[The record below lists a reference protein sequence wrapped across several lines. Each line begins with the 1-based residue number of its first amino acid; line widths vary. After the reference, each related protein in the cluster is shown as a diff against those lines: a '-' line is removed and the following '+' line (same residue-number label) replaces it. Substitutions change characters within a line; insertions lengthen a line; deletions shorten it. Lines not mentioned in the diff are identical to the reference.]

1 MSGPIIW
8 IPRERR
14 PRLVHRFRGATD
26 QSPVVV
32 VVTPDASE
40 AAEAAEAAIERQRRR
55 LADRGSA
62 FSERLDEQRPQWRG
76 A

>member
-32 VVTPDASE
+32 VTPDASE
-40 AAEAAEAAIERQRRR
+40 AAEVAEAAIELQRQR

>member
-32 VVTPDASE
+32 VTPDASE
-40 AAEAAEAAIERQRRR
+40 AAEVAEAAIERQRQR

>member
-8 IPRERR
+8 IQRERR

-26 QSPVVV
+26 QSPVV

-55 LADRGSA
+55 LAERGSV
-62 FSERLDEQRPQWRG
+62 FSERLDEQRPQWRDG
-76 A
+76 

>member
-32 VVTPDASE
+32 VTPDASE
-40 AAEAAEAAIERQRRR
+40 AAEVAEAAIERQRQR

-62 FSERLDEQRPQWRG
+62 SSERLDEQRPQWRG

>member
-14 PRLVHRFRGATD
+14 ARLVHRFRGATPR
-26 QSPVVV
+26 SPVV

-40 AAEAAEAAIERQRRR
+40 AAEAAEAALERQRRR

-62 FSERLDEQRPQWRG
+62 FSERLDAQRPQWRDE
-76 A
+76 

>member
-1 MSGPIIW
+1 M
-8 IPRERR
+8 
-14 PRLVHRFRGATD
+14 
-26 QSPVVV
+26 
-32 VVTPDASE
+32 
-40 AAEAAEAAIERQRRR
+40 AEAAIERQRQR